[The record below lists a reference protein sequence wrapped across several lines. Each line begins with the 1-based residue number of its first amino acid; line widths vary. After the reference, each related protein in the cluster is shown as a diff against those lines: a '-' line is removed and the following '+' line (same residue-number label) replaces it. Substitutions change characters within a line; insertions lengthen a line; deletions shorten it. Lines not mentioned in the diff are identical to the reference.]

1 MINLLYIVGVWGN
14 GGIEKVVYTYC
25 KNLSPDKYNIYL
37 LPIEKRESIF
47 TAKLQEI
54 GVTIIEPVEKINGN
68 ALQKYKSRKKIVCKK

>member
-54 GVTIIEPVEKINGN
+54 GDKGFRRSNITNIEGLEI
-68 ALQKYKSRKKIVCKK
+68 SE

>member
-37 LPIEKRESIF
+37 LPKKENLF
-47 TAKLQEI
+47 LQQ
-54 GVTIIEPVEKINGN
+54 NC
-68 ALQKYKSRKKIVCKK
+68 RR